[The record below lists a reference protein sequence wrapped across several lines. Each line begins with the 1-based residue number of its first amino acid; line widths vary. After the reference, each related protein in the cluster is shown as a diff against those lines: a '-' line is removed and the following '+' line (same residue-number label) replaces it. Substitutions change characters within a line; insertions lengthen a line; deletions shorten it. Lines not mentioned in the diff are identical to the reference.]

1 MTRRAFA
8 DERQARNLRVEHV
21 TYRVGERT
29 ILNNV
34 SLELTGG
41 ELVAIVGRNGAGK
54 STLLH
59 LMTGLLPANEGAI
72 TLDGEPLRHLNRKD
86 IARRIALLPQQAR
99 MTFGFP
105 VHDIV
110 RMGRHPHRGRFR
122 AASPHDEALV
132 DEVMQVT
139 GTAPL
144 AQRLITEVSGGERQ
158 LIMLAQALAQEPQ
171 FLLLDEPTANLDIA
185 HQCHVMRLLQQ
196 LAAAGIG
203 VVAVIHDLSLA
214 VRCFPRLIVLDDG
227 AIVADGPAAEI
238 LTAEMITR
246 VFQVQAR
253 FHWDEEK
260 GTPLL
265 WFAV

>member
-1 MTRRAFA
+1 MIRRAPA
-8 DERQARNLRVEHV
+8 DQVNVRSLRLEHL
-21 TYRVGERT
+21 TYQIEERT
-29 ILNNV
+29 ILKDI
-34 SLELTGG
+34 SLQVTRG

-59 LMTGLLPANEGAI
+59 LMTGLLPANERAV
-72 TLDGEPLRHLNRKD
+72 TLDGEPLRYLNRKD
-86 IARRIALLPQQAR
+86 IARQIALLPQQAR

-132 DEVMQVT
+132 DEAMQVT
-139 GTAPL
+139 GTAHL

-158 LIMLAQALAQEPQ
+158 LIMLAQALAQEPR
-171 FLLLDEPTANLDIA
+171 FLLLDEPMANLDIA
-185 HQCHVMRLLQQ
+185 HQCHVMGLLQQ
-196 LAAAGIG
+196 LAADGIG
-203 VVAVIHDLSLA
+203 VVAVIHDLSFA

-227 AIVADGPAAEI
+227 AVVGDGPATEI

-253 FHWDEEK
+253 FHWDQEK

>member
-8 DERQARNLRVEHV
+8 DERQARSFRVEHV

-110 RMGRHPHRGRFR
+110 LAWWTPKLWLSSCDETRRFS
-122 AASPHDEALV
+122 AWLSHESWP
-132 DEVMQVT
+132 
-139 GTAPL
+139 GT
-144 AQRLITEVSGGERQ
+144 
-158 LIMLAQALAQEPQ
+158 
-171 FLLLDEPTANLDIA
+171 
-185 HQCHVMRLLQQ
+185 
-196 LAAAGIG
+196 
-203 VVAVIHDLSLA
+203 
-214 VRCFPRLIVLDDG
+214 
-227 AIVADGPAAEI
+227 
-238 LTAEMITR
+238 
-246 VFQVQAR
+246 
-253 FHWDEEK
+253 
-260 GTPLL
+260 
-265 WFAV
+265 